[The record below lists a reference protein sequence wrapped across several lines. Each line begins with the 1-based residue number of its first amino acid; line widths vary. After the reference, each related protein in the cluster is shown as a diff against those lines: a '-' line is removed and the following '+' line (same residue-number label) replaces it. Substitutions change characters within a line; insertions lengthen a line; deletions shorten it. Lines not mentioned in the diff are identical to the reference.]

1 MTKIL
6 TTVLGASLLFAGAT
20 FASAQETRP
29 IGLSIRGGLFFG
41 EGDSDLAFG
50 AELKVKDVNWE
61 GIGSGYM
68 GSITVS
74 LDHFGDT
81 TPIMLNFV
89 ARNNEWYWT
98 GGAGVMLGDDKAR
111 LGFQLGLGYDFVRG
125 ATPLFVEGKFWA
137 GGGNNGLGLYLG
149 VRL

>member
-1 MTKIL
+1 MTKTM

-61 GIGSGYM
+61 GIGSGYL

-74 LDHFGDT
+74 ADHFGNT
-81 TPIMLNFV
+81 TPVMLNFV
-89 ARNNEWYWT
+89 ARNAEWYWT
-98 GGAGVMLGDDKAR
+98 GGAGVMFGER
-111 LGFQLGLGYDFVRG
+111 RVRG
-125 ATPLFVEGKFWA
+125 GFEVAWHRA
-137 GGGNNGLGLYLG
+137 SD
-149 VRL
+149 VRLDLSVYTPALTGVEATVRLELRR